1 MSNNINKLLIDTPF
15 KINGVELDANAL
27 MKAAEYYNRAN
38 WQQYVYENRDD
49 ANITTTGALR
59 IADEA
64 IKIKED
70 TGLFQDDCINEAKI
84 RLGYIKYLEND
95 FYSIL
100 MEDGEKKIQFHG
112 YVYNTFDGSDKS
124 FRHVTNKNAIMPL
137 ETYLAMS
144 FKDKEDY
151 FAVLRTSMEDIDGV
165 QAKQIIDR
173 WYVAKDEF
181 FDGEMHWSGTEK
193 DVSTLT
199 MDVPCGDYVDYAA

>member
-15 KINGVELDANAL
+15 KINGVELNADDL
-27 MKAAEYYNRAN
+27 NRAAIYYKRAN

-49 ANITTTGALR
+49 ANITTTGALK

-64 IKIKED
+64 IRIED
-70 TGLFQDDCINEAKI
+70 RTGLCQDDCIAEAKI

-112 YVYNTFDGSDKS
+112 YVYNTFDGSDKA

-144 FKDKEDY
+144 SQDKEDY
-151 FAVLRTSMEDIDGV
+151 FADLRTYIEDIDGV

-199 MDVPCGDYVDYAA
+199 MDAPCGDYVDYAA